1 MSKNL
6 TPRYIVIGLVLAWA
20 LMTLWPSVKYQML
33 SPSDIEEMREMGTLE
48 SLENDIIKQGLDL
61 KGGIYIVL
69 EVDLPTLVSTLAINK
84 DSKFE
89 KTLSDVRKSLAENT
103 QQDFFT
109 VFANSV
115 STNGLRLPRYYDVD
129 YGAKPD
135 DILASLNEQADDAIN
150 RVLEIL
156 QNRVDQFGVSEPTIQ
171 KQGNRR
177 IIVEL
182 AGIQDS
188 DRARS
193 LLQSTAQLE
202 FCLVKSPEVTNDIL
216 SQIDNLV
223 QDNEQLE
230 SLVATIN
237 EDYESADSDELGVS
251 DDKTVSISELFGDDA
266 EISKD
271 TSDTSVVVDQNIF
284 QERPFSSLL
293 RALGND
299 IAVPEKN
306 LYAVKKIINRQEI
319 LDKLALGNGQFLFAP
334 SAESFSTN
342 DGIDEK
348 LVNMYYLEKDADL
361 TGGVIEEANATIGG
375 QGTSAVGQ
383 PIVLLDMN
391 SEGARTWS
399 RITGANIG
407 RRIAIVLDKKVHM
420 APSIR
425 TKISDGGTMIEGFAG
440 MDEAKDI
447 AIVLRAGA
455 LPAPVNII
463 EERIVGPSLGADSVK
478 RGTNSVLLGLG
489 LIIVFMFIYY
499 KLSGSIANFAL
510 IWNILLVLSVLAS
523 LGATLTLPGIAAL
536 ILTVGMSI
544 DANVIIFERI
554 REELRKGKSV
564 RSAIDGGY
572 NRALTTII
580 DANVTTL
587 VAALVLYQFGT
598 GPIRGFATV
607 LFWGI
612 IISMFTAIFV
622 TRTIFNSFAG
632 EIAIRPPL
640 VSESYSLALMYSPI
654 GNVSFQFLFLIQLH
668 TLKRGCLGLRG

>member
-6 TPRYIVIGLVLAWA
+6 IPRYIIIGIVLAWA
-20 LMTLWPSVKYQML
+20 LLTLWPSVKYQQL
-33 SPSDIEEMREMGTLE
+33 SPEDIEDMREAGTLE
-48 SLENDIIKQGLDL
+48 TLENKIIKLGLDL

-69 EVDLPTLVSTLAINK
+69 EVDLPTLVTTLAINK
-84 DSKFE
+84 DAKFE
-89 KTLSDVRKSLAENT
+89 RTVNDVRNTLTENP
-103 QQDFFT
+103 QREFFT
-109 VFANSV
+109 VFTEKISE
-115 STNGLRLPRYYDVD
+115 NGLRLPRYYDVD
-129 YGAKPD
+129 YGAKAE
-135 DILASLNEQADDAIN
+135 DILNSIQEQADDAID

-188 DRARS
+188 ERART

-202 FCLVKSPEVTNDIL
+202 FFLVKSPEVTNDIL
-216 SQIDNLV
+216 SQIDKVVKGDEELEALAAAV
-223 QDNEQLE
+223 DGEQGQTEDGELAV
-230 SLVATIN
+230 SNDQTI
-237 EDYESADSDELGVS
+237 
-251 DDKTVSISELFGDDA
+251 SISELFGKDEVSSEDA
-266 EISKD
+266 ESGD
-271 TSDTSVVVDQNIF
+271 TAVVVDQNIF
-284 QERPFSSLL
+284 QERPFSSML
-293 RALGND
+293 RALGNN

-306 LYAVKKIINRQEI
+306 LYAIKKIINKPEVQ
-319 LDKLALGNGQFLFAP
+319 DKLALGNGRFLFAP
-334 SAESFSTN
+334 EAESFTTN
-342 DGIDEK
+342 SGLEEP
-348 LVNMYYLEKDADL
+348 LVYMYYLEHDADL

-425 TKISDGGTMIEGFAG
+425 TKITDGGTMIEGFAN

-455 LPAPVNII
+455 LPAPVKII

-478 RGTNSVLLGLG
+478 RGTYSVLLGLA
-489 LIIVFMFIYY
+489 LILVFLLVYY
-499 KLSGSIANFAL
+499 KLSGVIADFAL
-510 IWNILLVLSVLAS
+510 IWNILLVLAVLAS

-536 ILTVGMSI
+536 ILTVGMSV

-554 REELRKGKSV
+554 REESRKGKTP
-564 RSAIDGGY
+564 RTAIDSGY
-572 NRALTTII
+572 ARALTTII

-612 IISMFTAIFV
+612 MISMFTAIFV
-622 TRTIFNSFAG
+622 TRTIFNSFAERRG
-632 EIAIRPPL
+632 
-640 VSESYSLALMYSPI
+640 
-654 GNVSFQFLFLIQLH
+654 
-668 TLKRGCLGLRG
+668 LKKLSI

>member
-6 TPRYIVIGLVLAWA
+6 TPRYIIIGLVLGWA
-20 LMTLWPSVKYQML
+20 LLTLWPSLQYQML
-33 SPSDIEEMREMGTLE
+33 SSDEIEEMREIGTLE
-48 SLENDIIKQGLDL
+48 TLENKIIKQGLDL

-69 EVDLPTLVSTLAINK
+69 EVDLPTLVTTLAINK
-84 DSKFE
+84 DNKFE
-89 KTLSDVRKSLAENT
+89 RTISEVRNSLNENT

-115 STNGLRLPRYYDVD
+115 SNNGLRLPRYYDVD

-135 DILASLNEQADDAIN
+135 DILTSLKEQADDAIN

-171 KQGNRR
+171 KQGNR
-177 IIVEL
+177 
-182 AGIQDS
+182 QDS
-188 DRARS
+188 DRARA

-216 SQIDNLV
+216 SQIDNIV
-223 QDNEQLE
+223 KGDEQLE
-230 SLVATIN
+230 TLVASVN
-237 EDYESADSDELGVS
+237 EDYDMEDDNELGVS
-251 DDKTVSISELFGDDA
+251 DDKTVSISELFGEDA
-266 EISKD
+266 ETSKD

-306 LYAVKKIINRQEI
+306 LYTVKKIINKQEI
-319 LDKLALGNGQFLFAP
+319 KDKLALGNGQFLFAP
-334 SAESFSTN
+334 DAENFSTN
-342 DGIDEK
+342 DGIDDK
-348 LVNMYYLEKDADL
+348 LFNMYYLENDADL

-391 SEGARTWS
+391 SDGARTWS

-478 RGTNSVLLGLG
+478 RGTNSVLLGLL
-489 LIIVFMFIYY
+489 LIIVFMFVYY

-564 RSAIDGGY
+564 RAAIDGGY

-622 TRTIFNSFAG
+622 TRTIFNSFADRKG
-632 EIAIRPPL
+632 VKKLSI
-640 VSESYSLALMYSPI
+640 
-654 GNVSFQFLFLIQLH
+654 
-668 TLKRGCLGLRG
+668 